1 MNSRE
6 IALKVLMDVHQNG
19 AFSNYSISKY
29 LKGREDVKGENLIR
43 EIVYGVIE
51 NALYLDYIIS
61 KLSKVKIEKIDPKI
75 LEILRIGVYQM
86 AFMDRIPHR
95 AAVNES
101 VNLAKKYGHKG
112 TVGFTNGILRNFSR
126 NKEELM
132 KIDVKDKLDYLSIKY
147 SHPRWMVERWVKEF
161 SLEFTEELL
170 ISNNSKPM
178 LNIRVNTLKLRRDE
192 LKRILSDYGYTVY
205 NTEYASDGLIVE
217 DPVRITETEE
227 FNKGYF
233 TIQDE
238 SSMLVA
244 QILSPA
250 ENSVVLDLCSAP
262 GGKSTHAGQI
272 MNNKGKIISLDIYE
286 HKLKLVR
293 ENAERLGIT
302 IIETGIHDAQEL
314 NKNMVEMADYCIVD
328 APCSG
333 LGIIKRRP
341 EIKWNRKEEDIK
353 DLADMQKKILNN
365 AGKYLKP
372 GGVMVYSTC
381 TIEKAENM
389 DVIQDFLMKN
399 RNFKLSGFE
408 NFLCS
413 TRNADTA
420 EKGYVQLFPNVHGTD
435 GFFIARLIKEN
446 I

>member
-19 AFSNYSISKY
+19 AFSNYSINKY
-29 LKGREDVKGENLIR
+29 LKEKDNIKDENLIR

-51 NALYLDYIIS
+51 NILYLDYIIS
-61 KLSKVKIEKIDPKI
+61 KLSNIKVEKIDPKI
-75 LEILRIGVYQM
+75 LDILRIGVYQM
-86 AFMDRIPHR
+86 AFMDKIPHR

-112 TVGFTNGILRNFSR
+112 IVGFTNGILRNFSR
-126 NKEELM
+126 NKEDLM
-132 KIDVKDKLDYLSIKY
+132 KIDTKDKLEYLSIKY
-147 SHPRWMVERWVKEF
+147 SHPRWMIERWIKEF
-161 SLEFTEELL
+161 SLEFTEKLL
-170 ISNNSKPM
+170 ISNNSKPK
-178 LNIRVNTLKLRRDE
+178 LNIRVNTLKIRRDE
-192 LKRILSDYGYTVY
+192 LRTILSDYGYTVY

-217 DPVRITETEE
+217 DPIRITEIEE
-227 FNKGYF
+227 FKNGYF

-244 QILSPA
+244 QILSPK
-250 ENSVVLDLCSAP
+250 ENAIVMDLCSAP
-262 GGKSTHAGQI
+262 GGKSTHIGQI
-272 MNNKGKIISLDIYE
+272 MNNKGKIISWDIYE
-286 HKLKLVR
+286 HKLNLVR
-293 ENAERLGIT
+293 ENAKRLGIT
-302 IIETGIHDAQEL
+302 IINTEVQDATEL
-314 NKNMVEMADYCIVD
+314 NHDMIETADYCIVD

-333 LGIIKRRP
+333 LGIIRRRP

-353 DLADMQKKILNN
+353 DLTEMQKKIINN

-381 TIEKAENM
+381 TIEKKENI
-389 DVIQDFLMKN
+389 DVVQGFLKEN
-399 RNFKLSGFE
+399 KNFKLSGFSS
-408 NFLCS
+408 FLCS
-413 TRNADTA
+413 TQNIDTA
-420 EKGYVQLFPNVHGTD
+420 EKGYVQLFPNIHGTD